1 MKVIVIGAGA
11 SGLIAAIR
19 ASINHEV
26 ILIDSNNSIGKKL
39 LLTGNGKCNYWNILI
54 NTSKYICDNGDI
66 LDSILN
72 NNNINNTLNYLYSL
86 GIYPSIKDNL
96 YYPYSNS
103 SQSIITILKRA
114 IDKNN
119 IKFISNF
126 KVNDIKYDNNL
137 YSVISN
143 DQVIV
148 GDKLII
154 ATGSKSMPKTGSDGS
169 MFNILK
175 KFNHDIN
182 KVIPSLTRI
191 NLKGNFKNISNVRC
205 KASISVLVD
214 NKNVF
219 SDNGEM
225 HITDVGISGIVS
237 FNASAYVSY
246 YLNKEYKVSIAVN
259 YLSDISDVYDFL
271 NERANLLN
279 NPTIE
284 ELLESLFNYK
294 LMFYLI
300 DLSKLDKN
308 ANWLSLNK
316 ESKQRLVNIL
326 TNNIYEV
333 LSIGDYDNSQV
344 CIGGVS
350 LTNINPETFES
361 YKSKNMYII
370 GEALDVAGLCGGYN
384 LAFSFI
390 SGYIAGG
397 SL

>member
-246 YLNKEYKVSIAVN
+246 YLNKEYKVSIAIN

-316 ESKQRLVNIL
+316 ESKQRLVSIL

>member
-1 MKVIVIGAGA
+1 
-11 SGLIAAIR
+11 
-19 ASINHEV
+19 
-26 ILIDSNNSIGKKL
+26 
-39 LLTGNGKCNYWNILI
+39 
-54 NTSKYICDNGDI
+54 
-66 LDSILN
+66 
-72 NNNINNTLNYLYSL
+72 
-86 GIYPSIKDNL
+86 
-96 YYPYSNS
+96 
-103 SQSIITILKRA
+103 
-114 IDKNN
+114 
-119 IKFISNF
+119 
-126 KVNDIKYDNNL
+126 
-137 YSVISN
+137 
-143 DQVIV
+143 
-148 GDKLII
+148 
-154 ATGSKSMPKTGSDGS
+154 
-169 MFNILK
+169 
-175 KFNHDIN
+175 
-182 KVIPSLTRI
+182 
-191 NLKGNFKNISNVRC
+191 
-205 KASISVLVD
+205 
-214 NKNVF
+214 
-219 SDNGEM
+219 M

-246 YLNKEYKVSIAVN
+246 YLNKEYKVSIAIN

-316 ESKQRLVNIL
+316 ESKQRLVSIL

>member
-316 ESKQRLVNIL
+316 ESKQRLVSIL